1 MCTESCSD
9 VFYSKNIAW
18 ILLGDDVFVFDEITD
33 KVYLLKDISKEF
45 WLLIQEKKKL
55 MDIIHQIAESYNV
68 DFIVIKNDIT
78 KLARKFV
85 ENNLIVWS
93 DAV

>member
-18 ILLGDDVFVFDEITD
+18 ILLGDEVFVFDEITD
-33 KVYLLKDISKEF
+33 KVYLLKDLSKEF
-45 WLLIQEKKKL
+45 WLLIQENTRL

-68 DFIVIKNDIT
+68 DFMKVENDIT

-93 DAV
+93 VAV